1 MALTDILTA
10 LADDTSRRILT
21 ILRAGS
27 HSAGELAQAL
37 DMPPSKLVA
46 STFMLV
52 RVAEEMIDGK
62 PTEVWDEVP
71 FTLKGGI
78 LSFETD
84 KLGTFLLV
92 LNIAGSSVG

>member
-37 DMPPSKLVA
+37 DMPPSKL
-46 STFMLV
+46 SYHLTKLKK
-52 RVAEEMIDGK
+52 AELIYETRWKNFLIYDLNL
-62 PTEVWDEVP
+62 TVLDEAILWLR
-71 FTLKGGI
+71 TLKGE
-78 LSFETD
+78 S
-84 KLGTFLLV
+84 K
-92 LNIAGSSVG
+92 